1 MLNCLR
7 RAEKNMQVEKRI
19 REKLTAAFQPVR
31 LLIENDSHRHAHHL
45 TARGE
50 ANTGE
55 THFSVTIIATAF
67 SGRSRIERHR
77 LVHEVLAEELAGPVH
92 ALAVKAA
99 TPSEVPDA

>member
-1 MLNCLR
+1 
-7 RAEKNMQVEKRI
+7 MQVEKRI
-19 REKLTAAFQPVR
+19 REKLTAAFAPER
-31 LLIENDSHRHAHHL
+31 LIIENDSHKHAHHL

-55 THFSVTIIATAF
+55 THFTVTIISNAF
-67 SGRSRIERHR
+67 AGRSRIDRHR

-99 TPSEVPDA
+99 TPGEVPNA